1 MTTSTTRRV
10 ALISGA
16 NRGIGLAIASR
27 LREEG
32 WSLSLGV
39 RSPARLPRALAVPEV
54 LAAPFDA
61 TDRASERRW
70 VEATVER
77 FGRIDAIVANAG
89 IMIAKSVIDVADDE
103 IDALFEVN
111 VKSPLRLARAAWP
124 HLAATGRGR
133 IVTIVSLSGKRV
145 KTARSA
151 SYAMSKFAAL
161 ALTHGLRHAGF
172 AAGIRATALCPGFV
186 ATEMGAALTDID
198 LRRATQPSEIARIV
212 SLLLDLPNS
221 ASIAEIPVSWTL
233 EDSY

>member
-1 MTTSTTRRV
+1 MSAPRT
-10 ALISGA
+10 AMISGA

-27 LREEG
+27 LLDEG

-39 RSPARLPRALAVPEV
+39 RSPGKLPQALAGPGI
-54 LAAPFDA
+54 LAVPFDA

-70 VEATVER
+70 VEATMER
-77 FGRIDAIVANAG
+77 FGRIDALVANAG
-89 IMIAKSVIDVADDE
+89 IMIPKTVIEIEDEE

-124 HLAATGRGR
+124 HLAASGAGR

-151 SYAMSKFAAL
+151 SYAVSKFAAL

-172 AAGIRATALCPGFV
+172 EAGIRATAICPGFV
-186 ATEMGAALTDID
+186 ATDMAAGLTNID
-198 LRRATQPSEIARIV
+198 MSRATQPEEIARIV
-212 SLLLDLPNS
+212 SLVLDLPNT
-221 ASIAEIPVSWTL
+221 ASIAEIPVNWTL
-233 EDSY
+233 EDSF